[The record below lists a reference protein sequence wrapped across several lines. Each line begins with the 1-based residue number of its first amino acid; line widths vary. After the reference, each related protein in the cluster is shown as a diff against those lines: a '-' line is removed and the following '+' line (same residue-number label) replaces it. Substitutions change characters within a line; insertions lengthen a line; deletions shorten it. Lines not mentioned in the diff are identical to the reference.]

1 MKKIL
6 LLVGIAALAFW
17 LVKSRLGGEP
27 DEFVFTE
34 APPVGDVQVPEP
46 GPEAPEAPP
55 AG

>member
-6 LLVGIAALAFW
+6 VLVGIAALAFW

-34 APPVGDVQVPEP
+34 APPVGEADTSGDAP
-46 GPEAPEAPP
+46 GAAPS
-55 AG
+55 G

>member
-6 LLVGIAALAFW
+6 VLVGIAALAFW

-34 APPVGDVQVPEP
+34 APPVGDV
-46 GPEAPEAPP
+46 EASADAPPEAPP

>member
-6 LLVGIAALAFW
+6 VLIGIAALAFW

-34 APPVGDVQVPEP
+34 APPVGDADDAP
-46 GPEAPEAPP
+46 GAAPS
-55 AG
+55 G

>member
-6 LLVGIAALAFW
+6 VLIGIAALAFW

-34 APPVGDVQVPEP
+34 APPVGDVEGTVDDAP
-46 GPEAPEAPP
+46 PEAPP

>member
-1 MKKIL
+1 MKKLLIL
-6 LLVGIAALAFW
+6 LGIAALVFW

-34 APPVGDVQVPEP
+34 APPPGAPEP
-46 GPEAPEAPP
+46 SDATPGAPP